1 MALRVLLYFG
11 ILALGW
17 YLSSKGKIHGKLM
30 NKISVIQS
38 IILFGLIYTMGV
50 RIGMDEQILS
60 SIGQIGITAFV
71 FAIMTAS
78 FSILFVYIA
87 RKKFIADVNITGGK
101 ND

>member
-1 MALRVLLYFG
+1 MALRVCLYFG

-50 RIGMDEQILS
+50 RIGMDDQILS

>member
-11 ILALGW
+11 ILAVGW
-17 YLSSKGKIHGKLM
+17 FLSSKGKIHTNLM
-30 NKISVIQS
+30 KRISSIQS
-38 IILFGLIYTMGV
+38 IILFGLIYIMGV
-50 RIGMDEQILS
+50 RIGMDEQILA

-71 FAIMTAS
+71 YAVMTGA
-78 FSILFVYIA
+78 FSILFVYLL

>member
-17 YLSSKGKIHGKLM
+17 FLSSKGKIHGKLM

>member
-38 IILFGLIYTMGV
+38 IILFGLIYVMGV

>member
-1 MALRVLLYFG
+1 MALRVCLYFG

-17 YLSSKGKIHGKLM
+17 FLSSKGKIHGKLM
-30 NKISVIQS
+30 NKISIIQS

-87 RKKFIADVNITGGK
+87 RKKFIDDVNITGGK

>member
-87 RKKFIADVNITGGK
+87 RKKFVADVNITGGK

>member
-1 MALRVLLYFG
+1 MALRVCLYFG

>member
-11 ILALGW
+11 ILGIGW
-17 YLSSKGKIHGKLM
+17 FFSSKGKIHGKLM

-38 IILFGLIYTMGV
+38 IILFGLIYIMGV

-71 FAIMTAS
+71 FALMTAS